1 MSTIWPL
8 RILPPKHGCSLS
20 RGMSGPFASRFLTT
34 VPVCSALPLPFPPV
48 SRAASVF
55 PLPLSER
62 AGQCRRPLDPVGDHC
77 AAGLARSGAEGAHE
91 RAAAR
96 VRGEAGTR
104 VTTNTRLAGLNLVNS
119 VKDRR

>member
-1 MSTIWPL
+1 MSTFWPL
-8 RILPPKHGCSLS
+8 RIPPPKHGCKSQ
-20 RGMSGPFASRFLTT
+20 SGYVGALCQPLPHHGAGLFCLA
-34 VPVCSALPLPFPPV
+34 VALPTCFACRL
-48 SRAASVF
+48 RL

-62 AGQCRRPLDPVGDHC
+62 AGRCRRPLDPVGGHC

-96 VRGEAGTR
+96 VRREAGAR
-104 VTTNTRLAGLNLVNS
+104 VTTNTRLAGLNLVDS